1 MGDDTNETIYNTTV
15 VPENLVKS
23 VSVLEHNMD
32 QFLLIIMGLCL
43 LFMQSG
49 FALLEAGSV
58 RSKNVTNILIKNV
71 CDSFICGVS
80 YWLFGYALAY
90 GDGNQFIG
98 QTYFAITGLP
108 DSRYGFFFFQ
118 FAFTATAATIVS
130 GAMAERCEFMPY
142 FIFSFIMTGFI
153 YPLVTHWT
161 WWPNGFLIQGM
172 DYGGDIGRVGYRDF
186 SGSGVVHTVGG
197 TAALVGAAI
206 LGPRIGR
213 FDPETGAAVFIRGH
227 SIPLSTL
234 GGFILFF
241 GFLTFNGA
249 SQMSLSKE
257 GDGEAISL
265 AIVNTM
271 ITATF
276 ASFTATF
283 VYRVPRFGSGAWCIT
298 VASNGAI
305 TGMISSCAGC
315 NVLYPWGS
323 CALGITAGILYH
335 VWCWFVRIIR
345 VDDPVDAVAMNL
357 GGGTLGVIAVGLL
370 DRYKGVLIKWNRHSG
385 LFLGWQLA
393 GMVVIICWTAFWS
406 AISIGIMRWMKILR
420 VPEDIE
426 LKGLDIPRHKE
437 PGYPVES
444 YGHGHVEKI
453 IQILESTPMEVFQ
466 GYTNMGMTVQ
476 ELNDKGPYEHPE
488 IAAESRRNSMAIY
501 TAESRRNSIAM
512 HDVHIGSVLRKTSM
526 SIHELHEKG
535 SHEHPEWRPPL
546 SHQMNHTITE
556 VNENGADNNS
566 NFTMIHPR
574 QGSIGYELGVSI
586 ENPEIKEKVTNNGHV
601 LYQMGENDL
610 HAFQKDK
617 TTSNQ
622 AASVTVSPYTITK
635 F

>member
-1 MGDDTNETIYNTTV
+1 MEGIENTSIHNAS
-15 VPENLVKS
+15 NLVTS
-23 VSVLEHNMD
+23 VRILETNLD

-43 LFMQSG
+43 LF
-49 FALLEAGSV
+49 
-58 RSKNVTNILIKNV
+58 
-71 CDSFICGVS
+71 ICGVS
-80 YWLFGYALAY
+80 YWLFGFALAY
-90 GDGNQFIG
+90 GEGNQFIG
-98 QTYFAITGLP
+98 FTQFAITDLP
-108 DSRYGFFFFQ
+108 ANRFGYFFFQ
-118 FAFTATAATIVS
+118 FTFTATAATIVS
-130 GAMAERCEFMPY
+130 GAMAERCEFMAY

-161 WWPNGFLIQGM
+161 WWHNGFLVQGI
-172 DYGGDIGRVGYRDF
+172 DYGGDIGRIGYQDF

-197 TAALVGAAI
+197 TAAFVGAAI

-213 FDPETGAAVFIRGH
+213 FDPKTGAAVHIRGH

-283 VYRVPRFGSGAWCIT
+283 VYRIPTFGSGAWCIT

-305 TGMISSCAGC
+305 TGMVASCAGC
-315 NVLYPWGS
+315 NVFYPWGS
-323 CALGITAGILYH
+323 CILGIVAGITYH
-335 VWCWFVRIIR
+335 VWCWIVRKVC
-345 VDDPVDAVAMNL
+345 VDDPSDAVAMNL

-370 DRYKGVLIKWNRHSG
+370 DRNKGILLKWNQQSG
-385 LFLGWQLA
+385 LCLAWQLA
-393 GMVVIICWTAFWS
+393 GMTLIMCWTAFWS
-406 AISIGIMRWMKILR
+406 AISFGIMRWRKILR
-420 VPEDIE
+420 VPEDVE

-466 GYTNMGMTVQ
+466 GYTNMAMTLKEV
-476 ELNDKGPYEHPE
+476 NDKGPYEHPE
-488 IAAESRRNSMAIY
+488 IVAENRQNSVTMHNVHMDSVARRSC
-501 TAESRRNSIAM
+501 R
-512 HDVHIGSVLRKTSM
+512 
-526 SIHELHEKG
+526 SIHELHETG

-546 SHQMNHTITE
+546 SHQLNHSITYVGGSILNENSDIRMIHTKNESISYELDVHSQTQEKGTIMHSSHAEVDKNKTAYQESETEGIVDELNIKDSYRNLELKTIISSDTITR
-556 VNENGADNNS
+556 
-566 NFTMIHPR
+566 F
-574 QGSIGYELGVSI
+574 
-586 ENPEIKEKVTNNGHV
+586 
-601 LYQMGENDL
+601 
-610 HAFQKDK
+610 
-617 TTSNQ
+617 
-622 AASVTVSPYTITK
+622 
-635 F
+635 

>member
-1 MGDDTNETIYNTTV
+1 
-15 VPENLVKS
+15 
-23 VSVLEHNMD
+23 
-32 QFLLIIMGLCL
+32 
-43 LFMQSG
+43 MQSG

-58 RSKNVTNILIKNV
+58 RSKNVTSILIKNV

-80 YWLFGYALAY
+80 YWLFGFAFAY

-98 QTYFAITGLP
+98 YTYFAIDGLP
-108 DSRYGFFFFQ
+108 ADRYGYFFFQ
-118 FAFTATAATIVS
+118 FTFTATAATIVS
-130 GAMAERCEFMPY
+130 GAMAERCEFMAY
-142 FIFSFIMTGFI
+142 FIFSFIITGFI

-161 WWPNGFLIQGM
+161 WWDDGFLVKGM
-172 DYGGDIGRVGYRDF
+172 DYGGDVGRIGYQDF

-197 TAALVGAAI
+197 TAAFVGAAI

-213 FDPETGAAVFIRGH
+213 FDPKTGSAVHIRGH

-249 SQMSLSKE
+249 SQMSLSKV

-283 VYRVPRFGSGAWCIT
+283 VYRIPRFGSGAWCIT

-305 TGMISSCAGC
+305 TGMVASCAGC
-315 NVLYPWGS
+315 NVFYSWGS
-323 CALGITAGILYH
+323 CALGITAGISYH
-335 VWCWFVRIIR
+335 VWCWIVRTLR
-345 VDDPVDAVAMNL
+345 VDDPVDCVATNL
-357 GGGTLGVIAVGLL
+357 GGGTLGVIAVGFL
-370 DRYKGVLIKWNRHSG
+370 DRNKGILLKWNRLSA

-393 GMVVIICWTAFWS
+393 GLVVIMCWTAFWS
-406 AISIGIMRWMKILR
+406 AISFGIMRWMKILR

-466 GYTNMGMTVQ
+466 GCTNMAMQFREV
-476 ELNDKGPYEHPE
+476 NDKGPYEHPE
-488 IAAESRRNSMAIY
+488 IVADSRKS
-501 TAESRRNSIAM
+501 SVAM
-512 HDVHIGSVLRKTSM
+512 RDVHMESVSRMSNV
-526 SIHELHEKG
+526 SIHQLHDKG
-535 SHEHPEWRPPL
+535 LHEHPEWRPPL
-546 SHQMNHTITE
+546 SHQLNHTITE
-556 VNENGADNNS
+556 MGASSSTDHSDFKNTYTS
-566 NFTMIHPR
+566 DGIIF
-574 QGSIGYELGVSI
+574 YELGVSFQT
-586 ENPEIKEKVTNNGHV
+586 PGKRKATKHTSLVTI
-601 LYQMGENDL
+601 YENDIDSQEHENTVKEPDCRDSYNNSGL
-610 HAFQKDK
+610 Q
-617 TTSNQ
+617 TTI
-622 AASVTVSPYTITK
+622 SPDTITV

>member
-1 MGDDTNETIYNTTV
+1 
-15 VPENLVKS
+15 
-23 VSVLEHNMD
+23 
-32 QFLLIIMGLCL
+32 
-43 LFMQSG
+43 MQSG

-80 YWLFGYALAY
+80 YWLFGFAFAY

-98 QTYFAITGLP
+98 HTYFAITDLP
-108 DSRYGFFFFQ
+108 ASRYGYFFFQ
-118 FAFTATAATIVS
+118 FTFTATAATIVS
-130 GAMAERCEFMPY
+130 GAMAERCEFMAY
-142 FIFSFIMTGFI
+142 FSFSLIMTGFI

-161 WWPNGFLIQGM
+161 WWPNGFLVQGM

-197 TAALVGAAI
+197 MAAFVGAAI

-283 VYRVPRFGSGAWCIT
+283 VYRIPTFGSGAWCIT

-305 TGMISSCAGC
+305 TGMVASCAGC

-323 CALGITAGILYH
+323 CALGIIAGILYH
-335 VWCWFVRIIR
+335 IWCWLVRSLR
-345 VDDPVDAVAMNL
+345 VDDPTDAVAMNL

-370 DRYKGVLIKWNRHSG
+370 DRNKGVICKWNRHSG

-393 GMVVIICWTAFWS
+393 GMFVIMAWTAFWS
-406 AISIGIMRWMKILR
+406 AISFGIMRWMKILR

-466 GYTNMGMTVQ
+466 GYANMMIMPQ
-476 ELNDKGPYEHPE
+476 ELDDKGPYEHPE
-488 IAAESRRNSMAIY
+488 IEASRRNSV
-501 TAESRRNSIAM
+501 AM
-512 HDVHIGSVLRKTSM
+512 RDVHVDSVHRKSSVSIQNLYRRGSY
-526 SIHELHEKG
+526 
-535 SHEHPEWRPPL
+535 EHPEWRPPF
-546 SHQMNHTITE
+546 SHQLNHIITE
-556 VNENGADNNS
+556 VEENGSIDNS
-566 NFTMIHPR
+566 GFAKTR
-574 QGSIGYELGVSI
+574 TKQGSISYEHGIPL
-586 ENPEIKEKVTNNGHV
+586 ENSDIKANMTYKGHS
-601 LYQMGENDL
+601 LYTIGENESYERHEDMETNK
-610 HAFQKDK
+610 HTGSENNKHTGSENNK
-617 TTSNQ
+617 HTG
-622 AASVTVSPYTITK
+622 SVTGISPATITK

>member
-1 MGDDTNETIYNTTV
+1 
-15 VPENLVKS
+15 
-23 VSVLEHNMD
+23 
-32 QFLLIIMGLCL
+32 
-43 LFMQSG
+43 MQSG

-71 CDSFICGVS
+71 CDSFISGVS
-80 YWLFGYALAY
+80 YWLFGFAFAY

-98 QTYFAITGLP
+98 HTYFAITDLP
-108 DSRYGFFFFQ
+108 ANRYGYFFFQ
-118 FAFTATAATIVS
+118 FTFTATAATIVS
-130 GAMAERCEFMPY
+130 GAMAERCEFMAY
-142 FIFSFIMTGFI
+142 FIFSFIITGFI

-161 WWPNGFLIQGM
+161 WWHNGFLVQGM
-172 DYGGDIGRVGYRDF
+172 DYGGDIGRIGYQDF

-197 TAALVGAAI
+197 MAAFVGAAI
-206 LGPRIGR
+206 IGPRIGR
-213 FDPETGAAVFIRGH
+213 FDPETGVAVHIRGH

-283 VYRVPRFGSGAWCIT
+283 VYRIPRFGSGAWCIT

-305 TGMISSCAGC
+305 TGMVASCAGC

-323 CALGITAGILYH
+323 CILGIAAGITYH
-335 VWCWFVRIIR
+335 VWCWIVRTVR
-345 VDDPVDAVAMNL
+345 VDDPSDAVAMHL
-357 GGGTLGVIAVGLL
+357 GGGTLGVITVGLL
-370 DRYKGVLIKWNRHSG
+370 DRNKGILLKWNRQSG
-385 LFLGWQLA
+385 LFLAWQLA
-393 GMVVIICWTAFWS
+393 GMALIMCWTAFWS
-406 AISIGIMRWMKILR
+406 AIFFGIMRCAKILR
-420 VPEDIE
+420 IPEDVE

-453 IQILESTPMEVFQ
+453 IQILESTPMEIFQ
-466 GYTNMGMTVQ
+466 GYRNMAMTFQ

-488 IAAESRRNSMAIY
+488 IVAENRKNSVAIHDLHRD
-501 TAESRRNSIAM
+501 SVSIKS
-512 HDVHIGSVLRKTSM
+512 GR
-526 SIHELHEKG
+526 SIHHQLHEKG

-546 SHQMNHTITE
+546 SHQLNHTITE
-556 VNENGADNNS
+556 MNEKSSNDNS
-566 NFTMIHPR
+566 DFKMIHTK
-574 QGSIGYELGVSI
+574 QGSITYELDVSVD
-586 ENPEIKEKVTNNGHV
+586 NPAYVGI
-601 LYQMGENDL
+601 
-610 HAFQKDK
+610 
-617 TTSNQ
+617 
-622 AASVTVSPYTITK
+622 
-635 F
+635 